1 MTLYA
6 PYPLK
11 FSALIKTD
19 KKIKNVKISANK
31 NPQNSFEGLFIFN

>member
-6 PYPLK
+6 PYLLK

-19 KKIKNVKISANK
+19 KKIKKRK
-31 NPQNSFEGLFIFN
+31 NLRKQKPSKFI